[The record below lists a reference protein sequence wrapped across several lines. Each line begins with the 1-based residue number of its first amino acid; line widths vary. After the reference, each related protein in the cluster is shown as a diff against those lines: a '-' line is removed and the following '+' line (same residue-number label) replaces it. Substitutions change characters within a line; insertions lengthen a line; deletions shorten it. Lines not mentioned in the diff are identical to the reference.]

1 MWIGL
6 TILFF
11 LISIFTSLLVYYSLR
26 RITQY
31 EELILEI
38 QQVIKF
44 STEKMKLVDSKG
56 HYESDDETGFFFE
69 QLKQIQ
75 LSLDGIFEEETQDF
89 KKEIKKKEKY
99 ILDKRFK
106 IFKLLNIIQLK
117 VVVKKYNL
125 WKTNTFFF
133 DKLAENI
140 INTFKF
146 TYFDDP
152 FVDVKHEVV
161 DFMVMN
167 IFKYDH
173 TKGSKEFSYF
183 SVVKKLFNSS

>member
-1 MWIGL
+1 MWMGL

-69 QLKQIQ
+69 QLKELQ
-75 LSLDGIFEEETQDF
+75 LLLNNIFEQEE
-89 KKEIKKKEKY
+89 EIKNAKKEK
-99 ILDKRFK
+99 
-106 IFKLLNIIQLK
+106 
-117 VVVKKYNL
+117 
-125 WKTNTFFF
+125 
-133 DKLAENI
+133 
-140 INTFKF
+140 
-146 TYFDDP
+146 
-152 FVDVKHEVV
+152 
-161 DFMVMN
+161 
-167 IFKYDH
+167 
-173 TKGSKEFSYF
+173 
-183 SVVKKLFNSS
+183 

>member
-11 LISIFTSLLVYYSLR
+11 LISIFTSVLVYYSLR

-44 STEKMKLVDSKG
+44 STEKMKRVDSKG

-75 LSLDGIFEEETQDF
+75 LSLDGIFEEEMQNA
-89 KKEIKKKEKY
+89 KKE
-99 ILDKRFK
+99 
-106 IFKLLNIIQLK
+106 N
-117 VVVKKYNL
+117 
-125 WKTNTFFF
+125 
-133 DKLAENI
+133 
-140 INTFKF
+140 
-146 TYFDDP
+146 
-152 FVDVKHEVV
+152 
-161 DFMVMN
+161 
-167 IFKYDH
+167 
-173 TKGSKEFSYF
+173 
-183 SVVKKLFNSS
+183 

>member
-11 LISIFTSLLVYYSLR
+11 LISIFTSVLTYYSLR

-44 STEKMKLVDSKG
+44 STDKMKLVDAKG

-75 LSLDGIFEEETQDF
+75 LSLDGIFETEETKNV
-89 KKEIKKKEKY
+89 KKE
-99 ILDKRFK
+99 
-106 IFKLLNIIQLK
+106 
-117 VVVKKYNL
+117 
-125 WKTNTFFF
+125 
-133 DKLAENI
+133 
-140 INTFKF
+140 
-146 TYFDDP
+146 
-152 FVDVKHEVV
+152 
-161 DFMVMN
+161 
-167 IFKYDH
+167 
-173 TKGSKEFSYF
+173 S
-183 SVVKKLFNSS
+183 

>member
-56 HYESDDETGFFFE
+56 HYESDDETGFFFQ

-75 LSLDGIFEEETQDF
+75 LSLDGIFEEEIQDA
-89 KKEIKKKEKY
+89 KKE
-99 ILDKRFK
+99 
-106 IFKLLNIIQLK
+106 
-117 VVVKKYNL
+117 
-125 WKTNTFFF
+125 
-133 DKLAENI
+133 
-140 INTFKF
+140 
-146 TYFDDP
+146 
-152 FVDVKHEVV
+152 
-161 DFMVMN
+161 
-167 IFKYDH
+167 
-173 TKGSKEFSYF
+173 S
-183 SVVKKLFNSS
+183 